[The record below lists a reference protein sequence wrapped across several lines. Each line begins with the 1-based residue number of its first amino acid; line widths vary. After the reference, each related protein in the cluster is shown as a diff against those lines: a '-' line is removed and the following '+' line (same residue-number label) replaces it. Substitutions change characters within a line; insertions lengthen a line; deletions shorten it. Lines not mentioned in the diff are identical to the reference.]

1 MTSENNNLTYNP
13 DVIEQPIQIHTNEQ
27 KHKSYDD
34 SFEINDI
41 RSSPDFKGISFSN
54 FKKTDVKQKMVEC
67 MLGEMIEP
75 ACYWCC
81 ELLCAG
87 HFSDLWEII
96 LYYISKHI
104 HLGNPKIAIYV
115 EMRYNNFKNIMNQ
128 GTFIADIDARNNQ
141 NIRKLFAEII
151 CVLSLSK
158 RKPGFEQIKIKSSTD
173 FDSTQISIKLK
184 ADEITYI
191 QDIFKKKDPRELYI
205 ALNEFAY
212 ALSEKGLN
220 MANACYWLEWCLEF
234 ETICKRKKTKIFC
247 EPRDY
252 KVENKLRTNIIWLIW
267 DIILHY
273 TNETNNKIIT
283 KIMNALLTLFTIK
296 YTDATS
302 KKRRYLLY
310 YAIELLTEPINN
322 KIQLLPDKNI
332 IQNVTRQINTI
343 YKQIK
348 RNEQTP
354 RTDYLFNGLDKKK
367 AIEKS
372 MKQIEM
378 VNSIENFNL

>member
-1 MTSENNNLTYNP
+1 MTSENNNFTYNP
-13 DVIEQPIQIHTNEQ
+13 DVIDAPIQIHTNEQ
-27 KHKSYDD
+27 KKSSYDD
-34 SFEINDI
+34 AFEINDI

-67 MLGEMIEP
+67 MLGETIEP

-128 GTFIADIDARNNQ
+128 GTFISDIDARNNQ
-141 NIRKLFAEII
+141 NVRKLFAEII

-184 ADEITYI
+184 ADEVTYI

-234 ETICKRKKTKIFC
+234 ETICKRRKEKIFC
-247 EPRDY
+247 EPRNY
-252 KVENKLRTNIIWLIW
+252 NVENKLRTNIIWIFW
-267 DIILHY
+267 DVIKECSMKKKNKMIDKILS
-273 TNETNNKIIT
+273 
-283 KIMNALLTLFTIK
+283 ALLTLFTIK
-296 YTDATS
+296 FTDATA

-310 YAIELLTEPINN
+310 YAIEILTEQINT
-322 KIQLLPDKNI
+322 KKDVLPDKTV
-332 IQNVTRQINTI
+332 IQNVTTSINTI

-348 RNEQTP
+348 KNEQSPKTE
-354 RTDYLFNGLDKKK
+354 YLFNGLDKKK

-372 MKQIEM
+372 IKQIEL
-378 VNSIENFNL
+378 VNSLDTIL

>member
-67 MLGEMIEP
+67 MLGETIEP

-234 ETICKRKKTKIFC
+234 ETICKR
-247 EPRDY
+247 
-252 KVENKLRTNIIWLIW
+252 EN
-267 DIILHY
+267 
-273 TNETNNKIIT
+273 
-283 KIMNALLTLFTIK
+283 
-296 YTDATS
+296 
-302 KKRRYLLY
+302 
-310 YAIELLTEPINN
+310 
-322 KIQLLPDKNI
+322 
-332 IQNVTRQINTI
+332 
-343 YKQIK
+343 
-348 RNEQTP
+348 TP
-354 RTDYLFNGLDKKK
+354 FY
-367 AIEKS
+367 I
-372 MKQIEM
+372 
-378 VNSIENFNL
+378 V